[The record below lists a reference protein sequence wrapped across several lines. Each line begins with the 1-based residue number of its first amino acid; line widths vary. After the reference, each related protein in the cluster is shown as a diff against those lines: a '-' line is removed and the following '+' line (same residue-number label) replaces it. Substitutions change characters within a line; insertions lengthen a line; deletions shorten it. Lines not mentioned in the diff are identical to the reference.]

1 MFQECLDFYII
12 KSMSDWMKKK
22 KKIENRNWKKNEE
35 NLIMD

>member
-22 KKIENRNWKKNEE
+22 KIENRNWKKNEE